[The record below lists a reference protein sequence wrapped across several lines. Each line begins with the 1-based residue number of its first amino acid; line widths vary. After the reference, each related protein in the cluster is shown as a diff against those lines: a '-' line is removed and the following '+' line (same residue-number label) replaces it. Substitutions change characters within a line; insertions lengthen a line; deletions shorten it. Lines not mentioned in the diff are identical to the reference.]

1 MQTVGDKG
9 KGNGPG
15 GFRHETI
22 IPPKG
27 KPFIT
32 PAKDTT
38 MPLSKGTR
46 ILNGAQT
53 HAMLTRP
60 QFNMGTIPK
69 FAKGTKKKDSLAMR
83 LILLKMLQV
92 TLVRV

>member
-1 MQTVGDKG
+1 MTNGKLNQNTLATVGDKG

-32 PAKDTT
+32 PLK
-38 MPLSKGTR
+38 
-46 ILNGAQT
+46 I
-53 HAMLTRP
+53 
-60 QFNMGTIPK
+60 
-69 FAKGTKKKDSLAMR
+69 R
-83 LILLKMLQV
+83 LCRYLKV
-92 TLVRV
+92 LVF